1 MKFMCQR
8 RLRVSAAQFV
18 FLCVGKCPSLY
29 NRRWFVRDKR
39 SESWTER
46 EGEGRESILG
56 KPRSSSLCLSLS
68 RRTGLLRISLSTFF
82 FFCLVP
88 TLDQR
93 RDVLWKGL
101 NFATFGKF
109 RSRCVGTSPGVCEW
123 WRTFGR
129 RLRIELGDAEGDVL
143 GENFTVTSRPAI
155 YCGLF
160 NGKRWFKEIL
170 TH

>member
-1 MKFMCQR
+1 MKVGQR
-8 RLRVSAAQFV
+8 
-18 FLCVGKCPSLY
+18 
-29 NRRWFVRDKR
+29 
-39 SESWTER
+39 ER
-46 EGEGRESILG
+46 EKGGRAFWG
-56 KPRSSSLCLSLS
+56 NRGAARSASHSPGAPGCCASHSQL
-68 RRTGLLRISLSTFF
+68 FF
-82 FFCLVP
+82 FCCLVP

-143 GENFTVTSRPAI
+143 GENFTVTSRPAS

-160 NGKRWFKEIL
+160 QWQEMV
-170 TH
+170 

>member
-1 MKFMCQR
+1 MDR
-8 RLRVSAAQFV
+8 ERGR
-18 FLCVGKCPSLY
+18 
-29 NRRWFVRDKR
+29 
-39 SESWTER
+39 R
-46 EGEGRESILG
+46 EGEHFGETEEQLALPLTLQAHRAVAHLT
-56 KPRSSSLCLSLS
+56 LN
-68 RRTGLLRISLSTFF
+68 FF

-170 TH
+170 TR